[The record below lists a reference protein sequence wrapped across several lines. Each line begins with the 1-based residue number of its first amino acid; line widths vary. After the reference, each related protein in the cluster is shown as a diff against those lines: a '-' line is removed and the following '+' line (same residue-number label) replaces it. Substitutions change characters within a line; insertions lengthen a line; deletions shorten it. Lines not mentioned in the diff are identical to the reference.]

1 MTQEQC
7 SRNKIIVFFPPE
19 VATQL
24 HPVRQ
29 CDDGDHAHRAT
40 AGLSALVEEKLRAL
54 APLRDDR
61 APIVENNR
69 HVVPLT
75 IVVSFSFL
83 LGTYRA

>member
-1 MTQEQC
+1 MGT
-7 SRNKIIVFFPPE
+7 
-19 VATQL
+19 VAQK
-24 HPVRQ
+24 HSVVQ
-29 CDDGDHAHRAT
+29 MG
-40 AGLSALVEEKLRAL
+40 GLSALVEEKLRAL

>member
-1 MTQEQC
+1 M
-7 SRNKIIVFFPPE
+7 RFPAGAVPSLE
-19 VATQL
+19 KHSVVQM
-24 HPVRQ
+24 
-29 CDDGDHAHRAT
+29 G
-40 AGLSALVEEKLRAL
+40 GLSALVEEKLRAL

-83 LGTYRA
+83 LGTYRVALIIIHDDESVNHLFFYL